1 MNLIDF
7 IFLVVMY
14 IINHACPLLVLI
26 RDEDT
31 SVIFSWGT
39 YSSMF
44 IQNEMALF
52 LSLICT
58 FFTLLPFAILLSSL
72 AGGADKAEGGGQKR
86 SLTGFEKFLVVIEVA
101 SWVGEILFVC
111 VLMDGNALITSPL
124 TAWIVVCIG
133 YLVYKLLELYKP
145 RGKNGNSGGGGGD
158 EKDIEMN
165 AGEDQE

>member
-1 MNLIDF
+1 MSTVDF

-14 IINHACPLLVLI
+14 VINHACPLLVLV

-58 FFTLLPFAILLSSL
+58 FFTLLPFATLLSSL

-86 SLTGFEKFLVVIEVA
+86 SLTHFERFLVVIEVA

-124 TAWIVVCIG
+124 TSWIVLCIG
-133 YLVYKLLELYKP
+133 YLVYKLLELYRP
-145 RGKNGNSGGGGGD
+145 RGSKKGGSNEDDDEEKN
-158 EKDIEMN
+158 IEMDA
-165 AGEDQE
+165 AGED